1 MTYKNMH
8 ARSGLTAI
16 AAVLALSSTPLV
28 AQETTAPPDPVIE
41 TPSEPAP
48 AADPL
53 APEPAASEPTAIEP
67 ASTEAA
73 PAATTRRAA
82 ARSRTAATNRAP
94 SEPVRTAAPAIAP
107 QPPET
112 AAEAI
117 PVPPLPA
124 EPVAEPVAPLAAD
137 PVTASN
143 ELMTDESLPLAGAA
157 GLGLLA
163 LGGIGL
169 AMQRRRRRREELE
182 HYRANQQYLDKH
194 PVAEIS
200 NDRQPAFART
210 APPAA
215 AIAAASTLPEAEVR
229 TDVPR
234 TKLPSNFDLSR
245 FGPHVRAAYMGPTP
259 DNPSLS
265 LKYRLRRAGAM
276 DQRVRLEAGT
286 QPQAAKPAKRPEP
299 AKQPAWVTNGDGFML
314 RRASGGQPS
323 RRPAFQN

>member
-8 ARSGLTAI
+8 VRSGLAAI

-53 APEPAASEPTAIEP
+53 APEPAASEPTATEP
-67 ASTEAA
+67 ASTEATPA
-73 PAATTRRAA
+73 PTTRRA

-94 SEPVRTAAPAIAP
+94 SEPVRTAAPALAP
-107 QPPET
+107 QPSET
-112 AAEAI
+112 TAEAM
-117 PVPPLPA
+117 PVPPLAA
-124 EPVAEPVAPLAAD
+124 EPVAEPVAPLAAE
-137 PVTASN
+137 PVAASN
-143 ELMTDESLPLAGAA
+143 DLMADESLPLAGAA

-194 PVAEIS
+194 PVAETS

-210 APPAA
+210 APPAV
-215 AIAAASTLPEAEVR
+215 AIAAARSFPEAEVR

-276 DQRVRLEAGT
+276 DQRARLEAVT
-286 QPQAAKPAKRPEP
+286 EPQVAKPAKRPEL